1 MSVFFICRLPTPW
14 APRNTKQ
21 NGTKYKHN
29 ETAEWRMC
37 QKNDFVN
44 LKTFTQYTY
53 NSFCKCTLNNQKSYI
68 FLLSMFPKFNKV

>member
-1 MSVFFICRLPTPW
+1 MKNVS
-14 APRNTKQ
+14 
-21 NGTKYKHN
+21 
-29 ETAEWRMC
+29 E
-37 QKNDFVN
+37 NDFVN